1 MVADFSWNSLFLH
14 LGCEFYICYVLY
26 GLDIKRDM
34 LNFLVIIF
42 GVLLITTH
50 NSMMVLGEIVT
61 ATSLFT

>member
-1 MVADFSWNSLFLH
+1 MVADFSWNSSFLH
-14 LGCEFYICYVLY
+14 LGSEFHICYVLD
-26 GLDIKRDM
+26 GLDIKREM